1 MGIFCLIVGKKRAKH
16 PGFRHLHMVACVVSC
31 SRFSRLITLAHTN
44 WYHYSSL
51 SALATSDL
59 LDGLVSSLANVLLR
73 LRLIG
78 LLGLH
83 GLGFAVLD
91 RCLGRCI
98 GLVSVLTR
106 LGLLSADFFDGHA
119 NDGLLNAGGLAGS
132 LLLHFVNFNLLVIG
146 SPGEC
151 PSELDRLDLLVEEA
165 TCLRG
170 DEVVSPAV
178 LRDKAATASRHDFVL
193 SVGTLLRLSN

>member
-51 SALATSDL
+51 SALATGDL
-59 LDGLVSSLANVLLR
+59 LDGLVSSLASVLLH
-73 LRLIG
+73 LRLLS
-78 LLGLH
+78 LLSLH

-91 RCLGRCI
+91 RLLGSNV

-119 NDGLLNAGGLAGS
+119 NDGLLDAGGLTGA
-132 LLLHFVNFNLLVIG
+132 LLLNIVNFNLLVIG
-146 SPGEC
+146 SPGKS
-151 PSELDRLDLLVEEA
+151 PSELVRLGLLVEEA

-178 LRDKAATASRHDFVL
+178 L
-193 SVGTLLRLSN
+193 